1 MQIILT
7 FTKKKKKK
15 KKKPLSTCSK
25 ASVYIYIYIYM
36 FEIICKPKPLRSGC
50 EVPIYALRPKK
61 INVVPSPS

>member
-7 FTKKKKKK
+7 FTKA
-15 KKKPLSTCSK
+15 L
-25 ASVYIYIYIYM
+25 YIYIYM